1 MARLKQQFLAGF
13 VGFILVLALGYWF
26 FGRVSNQ
33 VYEVKSN
40 VKEIQQQQQITRQK
54 TQEAEFRNEL
64 ENKIGNLHLMRRITI
79 IRMGIE
85 PESFQEAVV
94 NATAKKRQAWMDEL
108 QPFFDNKEYWE
119 FIESKR
125 ERQLDILLP
134 DIAVTLSALYIHDNN
149 FDQAV
154 TVLQKVESICN
165 TYLTYESDEKK
176 HISHDV
182 LPCLITLAY
191 AKSLANP
198 QKEADIIKEFQ
209 DTIMH
214 SGVQFDWLRFGSI
227 SQRDLYVPESFL
239 LKLRPPVWA
248 DFIRLRAD
256 FIRLRAELTRLNN
269 NVRKLLYHNPNRILV
284 EMPPSE
290 RSRWVSELDSFFKQ
304 LSTLRERLSRGYKSE
319 LDSFFKQL
327 PTLRERLSR
336 GYESELDSFFKQL
349 PINTFTPRYIEY
361 CQLMSFYVG
370 ILIVDNQMDK
380 AEKSLKLI
388 EKDAREVLLTSL
400 KGVKSLRDGSL
411 TRVYF
416 PNDAFNLLVQL
427 AYIEGIKNKNNLS
440 EFLIETLNLY
450 YEQNA
455 GIPKS
460 LDRVLGV
467 PQDFGKNILSEAQ
480 QKREKIQQ
488 IILPLLVL

>member
-40 VKEIQQQQQITRQK
+40 VIEIQQKQQQQQQQIDRQK
-54 TQEAEFRNEL
+54 MRVAGVH
-64 ENKIGNLHLMRRITI
+64 ENVSIPIMNLNAIVREIRRD
-79 IRMGIE
+79 MHK
-85 PESFQEAVV
+85 SFQEAVV
-94 NATAKKRQAWMDEL
+94 TATAKKRQAWIDKL
-108 QPFFDNKEYWE
+108 QPFFDTKEYWE
-119 FIESKR
+119 IIESKR
-125 ERQLDILLP
+125 ERHLDISLL

-154 TVLQKVESICN
+154 TVLQKVKSICN

-176 HISHDV
+176 YINSKVV

-214 SGVQFDWLRFGSI
+214 SDVQFNWLHFGSI

-239 LKLRPPVWA
+239 LKLRPLVWA
-248 DFIRLRAD
+248 EFIRL
-256 FIRLRAELTRLNN
+256 NN
-269 NVRKLLYHNPNRILV
+269 SFRTLYQNRILV

-304 LSTLRERLSRGYKSE
+304 LFT
-319 LDSFFKQL
+319 DS
-327 PTLRERLSR
+327 
-336 GYESELDSFFKQL
+336 
-349 PINTFTPRYIEY
+349 NTFITPAFGEY
-361 CQLMSFYVG
+361 CTLMSFYVG

-388 EKDAREVLLTSL
+388 EKDAREVLLERL
-400 KGVKSLRDGSL
+400 KGGSHM
-411 TRVYF
+411 VVSF
-416 PNDAFNLLVQL
+416 PNDIFNLLVQL
-427 AYIEGIKNKNNLS
+427 AYIEGTKNKNNLS

-455 GIPKS
+455 LGIPMS

-480 QKREKIQQ
+480 QKRKK
-488 IILPLLVL
+488 LNK